1 MGKKIRLG
9 ILGFVILAGLVAFL
23 TLLLTPKPSIA
34 QISDYQI
41 SQKLAVNQSSYYPVQ
56 QTLDPQYYRPID
68 QWIGRLILP
77 NAEEFRENANQDRDW
92 AWLEIYQTPSEQ
104 KELVGKK
111 VRLAWQKS
119 TLLDRY
125 LNLVTTDI
133 KFTEAAKESEKQGN
147 LLPRR
152 LDDRT
157 KVGPLQALAGARPVD
172 DVLVSFP
179 QAQII
184 SNPEQTVIRVEK
196 MPQMVT
202 GRSVALVRILGEAKA
217 KSSRDIPLQCPGTS
231 PCPSELM
238 QVQHYNPKTGQFDG
252 LEEIIRIPQ
261 QPLVSG
267 DRFISTPRQLADSPE
282 GKAGWYLYGA
292 QGQDGLFTA
301 QSIQPRSLIQLNPTE
316 MVFGQSSGKDYIHSG
331 NWRNTPERRGTAQRV
346 LVDPRSDSPEVAL
359 KLWKEGDRGL
369 GIHLFGGI
377 GGEKGETI
385 TGGTVTG
392 HFSYFFP
399 TVVRD
404 RFTNELQ
411 WDITYYQVYAHNPQG
426 ILSGSQSWEN
436 YLGNLQRGWLNSR
449 PVSNVIM
456 KLDVLEDY
464 NFGGITVS
472 PLTELRHQLE
482 VMMARYR
489 TGDGTGSA
497 SVTPAASCV
506 QDSNQALYITIEVLK
521 SRISQDSAISSW
533 LTNHPDDPQ
542 TQRFQRL
549 VQLGDR
555 LTEMLVPKG
564 VIRPDWK
571 KNAQTLAVVRE
582 DAKYSFVQKDTLANT
597 LLSWQSMLPRV
608 SHDVISQLFLEQ
620 GGSLWFLR
628 TNQVGGNMPEIL
640 TLAPTNLF
648 GEIPFISTTLRH
660 ILAALIFLPNAQGWI
675 ITFGLLLIYAAIAI
689 PVGLKFHFLS
699 GWQPQFLNP
708 IQLLVTLIALFIKP
722 AFWEELIFRVILLPY
737 PDGSVS
743 FGLQFV
749 LVLLNIILFVGYHPL
764 NALIFYK
771 AGNPMFFN
779 SVFLSLTAL
788 LGLTCAIAYLLTG
801 SIWTIAVL
809 HWIVVVIWLLGF
821 NGLSRL
827 NHPVKKDLIE

>member
-1 MGKKIRLG
+1 
-9 ILGFVILAGLVAFL
+9 
-23 TLLLTPKPSIA
+23 
-34 QISDYQI
+34 
-41 SQKLAVNQSSYYPVQ
+41 
-56 QTLDPQYYRPID
+56 
-68 QWIGRLILP
+68 
-77 NAEEFRENANQDRDW
+77 
-92 AWLEIYQTPSEQ
+92 
-104 KELVGKK
+104 
-111 VRLAWQKS
+111 
-119 TLLDRY
+119 
-125 LNLVTTDI
+125 
-133 KFTEAAKESEKQGN
+133 
-147 LLPRR
+147 
-152 LDDRT
+152 
-157 KVGPLQALAGARPVD
+157 
-172 DVLVSFP
+172 
-179 QAQII
+179 
-184 SNPEQTVIRVEK
+184 
-196 MPQMVT
+196 
-202 GRSVALVRILGEAKA
+202 
-217 KSSRDIPLQCPGTS
+217 
-231 PCPSELM
+231 
-238 QVQHYNPKTGQFDG
+238 
-252 LEEIIRIPQ
+252 
-261 QPLVSG
+261 
-267 DRFISTPRQLADSPE
+267 
-282 GKAGWYLYGA
+282 
-292 QGQDGLFTA
+292 
-301 QSIQPRSLIQLNPTE
+301 
-316 MVFGQSSGKDYIHSG
+316 
-331 NWRNTPERRGTAQRV
+331 
-346 LVDPRSDSPEVAL
+346 
-359 KLWKEGDRGL
+359 
-369 GIHLFGGI
+369 
-377 GGEKGETI
+377 
-385 TGGTVTG
+385 
-392 HFSYFFP
+392 
-399 TVVRD
+399 
-404 RFTNELQ
+404 
-411 WDITYYQVYAHNPQG
+411 
-426 ILSGSQSWEN
+426 
-436 YLGNLQRGWLNSR
+436 
-449 PVSNVIM
+449 
-456 KLDVLEDY
+456 
-464 NFGGITVS
+464 
-472 PLTELRHQLE
+472 
-482 VMMARYR
+482 
-489 TGDGTGSA
+489 
-497 SVTPAASCV
+497 
-506 QDSNQALYITIEVLK
+506 
-521 SRISQDSAISSW
+521 
-533 LTNHPDDPQ
+533 
-542 TQRFQRL
+542 
-549 VQLGDR
+549 
-555 LTEMLVPKG
+555 

-640 TLAPTNLF
+640 PLAPTNLF